1 MTTFNLFEEILI
13 SREDPD
19 IQKFEQ
25 EIASIYATL
34 ADGQERLGREFEDV
48 WDENIEQLYESWAH
62 AWNLMLILFAND
74 STLQATR

>member
-1 MTTFNLFEEILI
+1 MTTFTLFEEILI

-34 ADGQERLGREFEDV
+34 ANGQEKLGREFEDV
-48 WDENIEQLYESWAH
+48 WDENIEQLYES
-62 AWNLMLILFAND
+62 
-74 STLQATR
+74 

>member
-13 SREDPD
+13 SPEDPD

-25 EIASIYATL
+25 EIASIYAAL

-48 WDENIEQLYESWAH
+48 WDENIEQLYES
-62 AWNLMLILFAND
+62 
-74 STLQATR
+74 